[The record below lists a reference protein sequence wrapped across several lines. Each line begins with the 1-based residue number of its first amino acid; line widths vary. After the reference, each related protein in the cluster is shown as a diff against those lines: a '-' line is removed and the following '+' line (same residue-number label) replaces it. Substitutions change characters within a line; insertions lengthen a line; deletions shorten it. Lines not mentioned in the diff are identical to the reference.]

1 MKIRSGKKI
10 LFKIFTSAAGLILL
24 LLFVLFILG
33 GGFMKQSYLEPW
45 NKNYASKYTDP
56 RVRLAAA
63 GLLAANNHNMQ
74 PWKVK
79 LDKADPMVFYLYA
92 DSSRTTKEV
101 DPLYRQM
108 MITQGTFLEYVR
120 VAGEKEG
127 FRTDIAIFPE
137 GEYEE
142 GDILSSMDKK
152 PVAKITLLPAKPE
165 ESPLYN
171 GMFLADTNRG
181 NYKKEA
187 PDSLQIS
194 TLTQLPDEGGLTIK
208 FYTEKAD
215 LDKIGGYVMESAKI
229 EAGVTRAMD
238 ESNAI
243 FRANEREKNKY
254 RWGYSVEGQGASGFK
269 RYLLQGLITMFPS
282 INEGK
287 GASENFIHYTKTA
300 ADHTPAYAVITT
312 SGNSRTDQVLSGML
326 YSRLI
331 LTGHTLGIAMQPLS
345 QVLEEYPEMKQPYD
359 DFRNDYAGQGQT
371 IQMLLRIGEPQTS
384 APNSMRRDVL
394 SLILE

>member
-1 MKIRSGKKI
+1 MKIFVKI
-10 LFKIFTSAAGLILL
+10 IAGAAGLILF
-24 LLFVLFILG
+24 LLFALFILG

-56 RVRLAAA
+56 RVRLTAA

-79 LDKADPMVFYLYA
+79 LDKEDPMVFYLYA

-101 DPLYRQM
+101 DPFYRQM

-127 FRTDIAIFPE
+127 FHADIAMFPE

-142 GDILSSMDKK
+142 GDILSSMDQK

-171 GMFLADTNRG
+171 GMYLADTNRG
-181 NYKKEA
+181 NYKLEA
-187 PDSLQIS
+187 PDSSQIS
-194 TLTQLPDEGGLTIK
+194 ALLKLPDQQGLTIK
-208 FYTEKAD
+208 LYTEKSD
-215 LDKIGGYVMESAKI
+215 LEQIGNYVMEGAKI
-229 EAGVTRAMD
+229 EAGVTSAMD

-243 FRANEREKNKY
+243 FRANEKEKNKY

-269 RYLLQGLITMFPS
+269 RYLLQGLITLFPS

-300 ADHTPAYAVITT
+300 VDHTSAYAVITT
-312 SGNSRTDQVLSGML
+312 TGNSRTDQVLSGML

-331 LTGHTLGIAMQPLS
+331 LRGHTLGLAMQPLS
-345 QVLEEYPEMKQPYD
+345 QVLEEYPQMRQPYD
-359 DFRNDYAGQGQT
+359 NFRNHYASQGQT
-371 IQMLLRIGEPQTS
+371 VQMLFRIGKPEAS
-384 APNSMRRDVL
+384 ASNSMRRDVM
-394 SLILE
+394 SFIME